1 MWVLLL
7 LLDVVTILKKVTP
20 IGYEM
25 NHLEE
30 LKRISDLT
38 TNLANHMI
46 LSNIALD
53 EAAVQLIKYRQQLDE
68 IIYALERDAGDE
80 NA

>member
-1 MWVLLL
+1 
-7 LLDVVTILKKVTP
+7 
-20 IGYEM
+20 M

-68 IIYALERDAGDE
+68 IIYALERCR
-80 NA
+80 

>member
-1 MWVLLL
+1 
-7 LLDVVTILKKVTP
+7 
-20 IGYEM
+20 M
-25 NHLEE
+25 NHLKE

-38 TNLANHMI
+38 TNLATHMI

-68 IIYALERDAGDE
+68 IIYALERDAGDD